1 MNPTGELKEI
11 NFTDLMRVGKANG
24 LHPENQVPLYLL
36 GRIKQRMS
44 ALLDLKD
51 NEVDG
56 LLQAF
61 TEQAVK
67 TIEGR
72 NKSEKEAVI
81 VDQLGKAYD
90 EGFYRGYIQ
99 ALREYHEIIK

>member
-1 MNPTGELKEI
+1 MNPTEELKEI
-11 NFTDLMRVGKANG
+11 NFTDLMRVGKVNG

-36 GRIKQRMS
+36 GRIKQRMTD
-44 ALLDLKD
+44 LLDLKD
-51 NEVDG
+51 KEIDG
-56 LLQAF
+56 LLHTL
-61 TEQAVK
+61 TEQSVR

-72 NKSEKEAVI
+72 NKAEKEAVI

-90 EGFYRGYIQ
+90 EGFYRGYMR